1 MQTIYEASILLVDDN
16 PDLLVLVGD
25 SLRTAGYT
33 CIRTAATCAEA
44 RALFAAAAPELM
56 ILDINL
62 PDGDGFTLLRQLHA
76 KADVPALFLSARD
89 ADADRLLGLGLG
101 ADDYLTKPFLMQEL
115 LLRVQRILQRAYRA
129 ELCRAAPPALELGD
143 CQVDLADAAVYRPD
157 GVTLPLTATELGRGL
172 LRLRERAE
180 RAYPPPAG
188 KAGGKR
194 QPPPMAVDGAGHRL
208 QAGRGGAAMK
218 TFARLIRR
226 YVLATAGIILVV
238 VALLL
243 GMTIYAGVR
252 YNDASDSVQK
262 VGALAEAL
270 HPTADGLQWDA
281 AHTPAEWMHGYAWAM
296 VLDEDGNV
304 IWQQDLPEAL
314 NHRYTASNI
323 AVFSRWYLAD
333 YPVQCWAAD
342 YGLFVAA
349 EPVGSQWKYNITAPQ
364 ARMEAMVGGL
374 LPVAVLLLA
383 VVLGCC
389 LWFSWRGA
397 RHLQA
402 VADGLDT
409 LAKGGAVQ
417 LPTTGFAGEL
427 AEKLNETGEQLRR
440 RNEIIARR
448 DTARTDWIAGVSHDI
463 RTPLAL
469 ILGWGEQLQQDEA
482 LPAAARQ
489 KAAGICT
496 QSEKIRSLI
505 GDLNLTSKLQYGA
518 QPLRRKAVT
527 VGPFLRRCAAEFYE
541 SPAAGDSTLELEL
554 TQAAEHTVVQAD
566 EALLLRA
573 IENLL
578 HNTVGHNAA
587 PVHVTI
593 RADAADGMLT
603 IQVTDDGQGYPPA
616 VLAVLQAGETGENPP
631 HILGLHVVEQIL
643 AAHGGTAAFAQA
655 LPHGAAAALTLPL

>member
-1 MQTIYEASILLVDDN
+1 
-16 PDLLVLVGD
+16 
-25 SLRTAGYT
+25 
-33 CIRTAATCAEA
+33 
-44 RALFAAAAPELM
+44 
-56 ILDINL
+56 
-62 PDGDGFTLLRQLHA
+62 
-76 KADVPALFLSARD
+76 
-89 ADADRLLGLGLG
+89 
-101 ADDYLTKPFLMQEL
+101 
-115 LLRVQRILQRAYRA
+115 
-129 ELCRAAPPALELGD
+129 
-143 CQVDLADAAVYRPD
+143 
-157 GVTLPLTATELGRGL
+157 
-172 LRLRERAE
+172 
-180 RAYPPPAG
+180 
-188 KAGGKR
+188 
-194 QPPPMAVDGAGHRL
+194 
-208 QAGRGGAAMK
+208 MK

-281 AHTPAEWMHGYAWAM
+281 AHTPAEWMQGYAWAM

-314 NHRYTASNI
+314 NHRYTASDI

-374 LPVAVLLLA
+374 LPVAVLL
-383 VVLGCC
+383 
-389 LWFSWRGA
+389 
-397 RHLQA
+397 
-402 VADGLDT
+402 
-409 LAKGGAVQ
+409 
-417 LPTTGFAGEL
+417 L

-518 QPLRRKAVT
+518 QPLRRKAVA

-593 RADAADGMLT
+593 RADAVDGMLT
-603 IQVTDDGQGYPPA
+603 IQVTDNGQGYPPA

-643 AAHGGTAAFAQA
+643 AAHGGTVAFAQA

>member
-1 MQTIYEASILLVDDN
+1 
-16 PDLLVLVGD
+16 
-25 SLRTAGYT
+25 
-33 CIRTAATCAEA
+33 
-44 RALFAAAAPELM
+44 
-56 ILDINL
+56 
-62 PDGDGFTLLRQLHA
+62 
-76 KADVPALFLSARD
+76 
-89 ADADRLLGLGLG
+89 
-101 ADDYLTKPFLMQEL
+101 
-115 LLRVQRILQRAYRA
+115 
-129 ELCRAAPPALELGD
+129 
-143 CQVDLADAAVYRPD
+143 
-157 GVTLPLTATELGRGL
+157 
-172 LRLRERAE
+172 
-180 RAYPPPAG
+180 
-188 KAGGKR
+188 
-194 QPPPMAVDGAGHRL
+194 
-208 QAGRGGAAMK
+208 MK

-252 YNDASDSVQK
+252 YNGASDSVQK

-314 NHRYTASNI
+314 NHRYTASDI

-374 LPVAVLLLA
+374 
-383 VVLGCC
+383 
-389 LWFSWRGA
+389 
-397 RHLQA
+397 
-402 VADGLDT
+402 DT
-409 LAKGGAVQ
+409 LAQGGAVQ

-427 AEKLNETGEQLRR
+427 AEKLNETGEQLHR

-616 VLAVLQAGETGENPP
+616 VLAVLQAGDTGENPP

>member
-1 MQTIYEASILLVDDN
+1 
-16 PDLLVLVGD
+16 
-25 SLRTAGYT
+25 
-33 CIRTAATCAEA
+33 
-44 RALFAAAAPELM
+44 M
-56 ILDINL
+56 I
-62 PDGDGFTLLRQLHA
+62 G
-76 KADVPALFLSARD
+76 
-89 ADADRLLGLGLG
+89 
-101 ADDYLTKPFLMQEL
+101 
-115 LLRVQRILQRAYRA
+115 
-129 ELCRAAPPALELGD
+129 
-143 CQVDLADAAVYRPD
+143 
-157 GVTLPLTATELGRGL
+157 
-172 LRLRERAE
+172 
-180 RAYPPPAG
+180 
-188 KAGGKR
+188 
-194 QPPPMAVDGAGHRL
+194 
-208 QAGRGGAAMK
+208 
-218 TFARLIRR
+218 R
-226 YVLATAGIILVV
+226 YVLATAAVVLLVV
-238 VALLL
+238 GLLL
-243 GMTIYAGVR
+243 GTVVYLGLHYGAATDSRVR
-252 YNDASDSVQK
+252 I
-262 VGALAEAL
+262 GTLAEAL
-270 HPTADGLQWDA
+270 TPTADGLQLDPA
-281 AHTPAEWMHGYAWAM
+281 RTPADWLQGYAWAM
-296 VLDEDGNV
+296 ALDDDGSV
-304 IWQQDLPEAL
+304 IWQYDLPQNL
-314 NHRYTASNI
+314 NKHYTASEI
-323 AVFSRWYLAD
+323 ASFSRWYLD
-333 YPVQCWAAD
+333 DWPVFYWTAD

-349 EPVGSQWKYNITAPQ
+349 VPRGSVWKYNICNNEQ
-364 ARMEAMVGGL
+364 LMNAMAAGM
-374 LPVAVLLLA
+374 LPALALLLGVA
-383 VVLGCC
+383 AACC
-389 LWFSWRGA
+389 LLFSWRGA
-397 RHLQA
+397 RRLQTIA
-402 VADGLDT
+402 AGLDTVADGGT
-409 LAKGGAVQ
+409 IR
-417 LPTTGFAGEL
+417 LPTDGFAGEL
-427 AEKLNETGEQLRR
+427 ADTVNRTSEQLRR

-578 HNTVGHNAA
+578 HNTVGHNAV

>member
-1 MQTIYEASILLVDDN
+1 
-16 PDLLVLVGD
+16 
-25 SLRTAGYT
+25 
-33 CIRTAATCAEA
+33 
-44 RALFAAAAPELM
+44 
-56 ILDINL
+56 
-62 PDGDGFTLLRQLHA
+62 
-76 KADVPALFLSARD
+76 
-89 ADADRLLGLGLG
+89 
-101 ADDYLTKPFLMQEL
+101 
-115 LLRVQRILQRAYRA
+115 
-129 ELCRAAPPALELGD
+129 
-143 CQVDLADAAVYRPD
+143 
-157 GVTLPLTATELGRGL
+157 
-172 LRLRERAE
+172 
-180 RAYPPPAG
+180 
-188 KAGGKR
+188 
-194 QPPPMAVDGAGHRL
+194 
-208 QAGRGGAAMK
+208 MK
-218 TFARLIRR
+218 TFAALIRR
-226 YVLATAGIILVV
+226 YVLATAAIVLLVGG
-238 VALLL
+238 LLV
-243 GMTIYAGVR
+243 GQIFYVGFKSNAV
-252 YNDASDSVQK
+252 DATGYR
-262 VGALAEAL
+262 VGALADAL
-270 HPTADGLQWDA
+270 KQTETGLQWGRE
-281 AHTPAEWMHGYAWAM
+281 HTPAEWMQGYAWAM
-296 VLDEDGNV
+296 VLDDNGNV
-304 IWQQDLPEAL
+304 IWQQDLPQKL
-314 NHRYTASNI
+314 NHRYTASEV
-323 AVFSRWYLAD
+323 AVFSHWYLAD

-342 YGLFVAA
+342 YGLFVVA
-349 EPVGSQWKYNITAPQ
+349 EPVGTCWKYNIDMKQKMLMMLAKSIQPT
-364 ARMEAMVGGL
+364 MVE
-374 LPVAVLLLA
+374 LLL

-409 LAKGGAVQ
+409 LAQGGAVQ

-469 ILGWGEQLQQDEA
+469 ILGWGEQLQQDEV

-616 VLAVLQAGETGENPP
+616 VLAVLQTGETGENPP

>member
-1 MQTIYEASILLVDDN
+1 
-16 PDLLVLVGD
+16 
-25 SLRTAGYT
+25 
-33 CIRTAATCAEA
+33 
-44 RALFAAAAPELM
+44 
-56 ILDINL
+56 
-62 PDGDGFTLLRQLHA
+62 
-76 KADVPALFLSARD
+76 
-89 ADADRLLGLGLG
+89 
-101 ADDYLTKPFLMQEL
+101 
-115 LLRVQRILQRAYRA
+115 
-129 ELCRAAPPALELGD
+129 
-143 CQVDLADAAVYRPD
+143 
-157 GVTLPLTATELGRGL
+157 
-172 LRLRERAE
+172 
-180 RAYPPPAG
+180 
-188 KAGGKR
+188 
-194 QPPPMAVDGAGHRL
+194 
-208 QAGRGGAAMK
+208 MK

-270 HPTADGLQWDA
+270 HPTANGLQWDA

-314 NHRYTASNI
+314 NHRYTASDI

-374 LPVAVLLLA
+374 LPV
-383 VVLGCC
+383 
-389 LWFSWRGA
+389 
-397 RHLQA
+397 
-402 VADGLDT
+402 
-409 LAKGGAVQ
+409 AVQ

-578 HNTVGHNAA
+578 HNTVGHNAV

>member
-1 MQTIYEASILLVDDN
+1 
-16 PDLLVLVGD
+16 
-25 SLRTAGYT
+25 
-33 CIRTAATCAEA
+33 
-44 RALFAAAAPELM
+44 
-56 ILDINL
+56 
-62 PDGDGFTLLRQLHA
+62 
-76 KADVPALFLSARD
+76 
-89 ADADRLLGLGLG
+89 
-101 ADDYLTKPFLMQEL
+101 
-115 LLRVQRILQRAYRA
+115 
-129 ELCRAAPPALELGD
+129 
-143 CQVDLADAAVYRPD
+143 
-157 GVTLPLTATELGRGL
+157 
-172 LRLRERAE
+172 
-180 RAYPPPAG
+180 
-188 KAGGKR
+188 
-194 QPPPMAVDGAGHRL
+194 
-208 QAGRGGAAMK
+208 MK

-252 YNDASDSVQK
+252 YNGASDSVQK

-409 LAKGGAVQ
+409 LAQGGTVQ

-427 AEKLNETGEQLRR
+427 AEKLNETGEQL
-440 RNEIIARR
+440 
-448 DTARTDWIAGVSHDI
+448 
-463 RTPLAL
+463 
-469 ILGWGEQLQQDEA
+469 QQDEV

-616 VLAVLQAGETGENPP
+616 VLAVLQTGETGENPP

-655 LPHGAAAALTLPL
+655 LPHGAVAALTLPL

>member
-1 MQTIYEASILLVDDN
+1 
-16 PDLLVLVGD
+16 
-25 SLRTAGYT
+25 
-33 CIRTAATCAEA
+33 
-44 RALFAAAAPELM
+44 
-56 ILDINL
+56 
-62 PDGDGFTLLRQLHA
+62 
-76 KADVPALFLSARD
+76 
-89 ADADRLLGLGLG
+89 
-101 ADDYLTKPFLMQEL
+101 
-115 LLRVQRILQRAYRA
+115 
-129 ELCRAAPPALELGD
+129 
-143 CQVDLADAAVYRPD
+143 
-157 GVTLPLTATELGRGL
+157 
-172 LRLRERAE
+172 
-180 RAYPPPAG
+180 
-188 KAGGKR
+188 
-194 QPPPMAVDGAGHRL
+194 
-208 QAGRGGAAMK
+208 MK

-252 YNDASDSVQK
+252 YNGASDSVQK

-314 NHRYTASNI
+314 NHRYTASDI

-349 EPVGSQWKYNITAPQ
+349 EPVNSQWKYNITAPQ

-374 LPVAVLLLA
+374 LPV
-383 VVLGCC
+383 
-389 LWFSWRGA
+389 
-397 RHLQA
+397 
-402 VADGLDT
+402 
-409 LAKGGAVQ
+409 AVQ

-578 HNTVGHNAA
+578 HNTVGHNAV

>member
-1 MQTIYEASILLVDDN
+1 
-16 PDLLVLVGD
+16 
-25 SLRTAGYT
+25 
-33 CIRTAATCAEA
+33 
-44 RALFAAAAPELM
+44 
-56 ILDINL
+56 
-62 PDGDGFTLLRQLHA
+62 
-76 KADVPALFLSARD
+76 
-89 ADADRLLGLGLG
+89 
-101 ADDYLTKPFLMQEL
+101 
-115 LLRVQRILQRAYRA
+115 
-129 ELCRAAPPALELGD
+129 
-143 CQVDLADAAVYRPD
+143 
-157 GVTLPLTATELGRGL
+157 
-172 LRLRERAE
+172 
-180 RAYPPPAG
+180 
-188 KAGGKR
+188 
-194 QPPPMAVDGAGHRL
+194 
-208 QAGRGGAAMK
+208 MK

-252 YNDASDSVQK
+252 YNGASDSVQK

-270 HPTADGLQWDA
+270 HPTADGLQRDA

-314 NHRYTASNI
+314 NHRYTASDI

-409 LAKGGAVQ
+409 LAQGGAVQ

-469 ILGWGEQLQQDEA
+469 ILGWGEQLQQDEV

-554 TQAAEHTVVQAD
+554 TDGDMHGDCIVADSVVQKVFD
-566 EALLLRA
+566 GPQKQGFVR
-573 IENLL
+573 L
-578 HNTVGHNAA
+578 HHRVFCRLGQ
-587 PVHVTI
+587 
-593 RADAADGMLT
+593 DAADGMLT

>member
-1 MQTIYEASILLVDDN
+1 
-16 PDLLVLVGD
+16 
-25 SLRTAGYT
+25 
-33 CIRTAATCAEA
+33 
-44 RALFAAAAPELM
+44 
-56 ILDINL
+56 
-62 PDGDGFTLLRQLHA
+62 
-76 KADVPALFLSARD
+76 
-89 ADADRLLGLGLG
+89 
-101 ADDYLTKPFLMQEL
+101 
-115 LLRVQRILQRAYRA
+115 
-129 ELCRAAPPALELGD
+129 
-143 CQVDLADAAVYRPD
+143 
-157 GVTLPLTATELGRGL
+157 
-172 LRLRERAE
+172 
-180 RAYPPPAG
+180 
-188 KAGGKR
+188 
-194 QPPPMAVDGAGHRL
+194 
-208 QAGRGGAAMK
+208 
-218 TFARLIRR
+218 
-226 YVLATAGIILVV
+226 
-238 VALLL
+238 
-243 GMTIYAGVR
+243 
-252 YNDASDSVQK
+252 
-262 VGALAEAL
+262 
-270 HPTADGLQWDA
+270 
-281 AHTPAEWMHGYAWAM
+281 MHGYAWAM
-296 VLDEDGNV
+296 VRDEDGNV

-314 NHRYTASNI
+314 NHRYTASDI

-349 EPVGSQWKYNITAPQ
+349 EPVNSQWKYNITAP
-364 ARMEAMVGGL
+364 

-409 LAKGGAVQ
+409 LAQGGAVQ

-427 AEKLNETGEQLRR
+427 AEKLNET
-440 RNEIIARR
+440 
-448 DTARTDWIAGVSHDI
+448 
-463 RTPLAL
+463 
-469 ILGWGEQLQQDEA
+469 GEQLQQDEA

-541 SPAAGDSTLELEL
+541 SPAAGDSTLE
-554 TQAAEHTVVQAD
+554 
-566 EALLLRA
+566 ALLLRA

-578 HNTVGHNAA
+578 HNTVGHNAV

>member
-1 MQTIYEASILLVDDN
+1 
-16 PDLLVLVGD
+16 
-25 SLRTAGYT
+25 
-33 CIRTAATCAEA
+33 
-44 RALFAAAAPELM
+44 
-56 ILDINL
+56 
-62 PDGDGFTLLRQLHA
+62 
-76 KADVPALFLSARD
+76 
-89 ADADRLLGLGLG
+89 
-101 ADDYLTKPFLMQEL
+101 
-115 LLRVQRILQRAYRA
+115 
-129 ELCRAAPPALELGD
+129 
-143 CQVDLADAAVYRPD
+143 
-157 GVTLPLTATELGRGL
+157 
-172 LRLRERAE
+172 
-180 RAYPPPAG
+180 
-188 KAGGKR
+188 
-194 QPPPMAVDGAGHRL
+194 
-208 QAGRGGAAMK
+208 MK

-252 YNDASDSVQK
+252 YNGASDSVQK

-314 NHRYTASNI
+314 NHRYTASDI

-349 EPVGSQWKYNITAPQ
+349 EPVNSQWKYNITAPQ

-374 LPVAVLLLA
+374 LPV
-383 VVLGCC
+383 
-389 LWFSWRGA
+389 
-397 RHLQA
+397 
-402 VADGLDT
+402 
-409 LAKGGAVQ
+409 AVQ

-566 EALLLRA
+566 EALRLRA

-578 HNTVGHNAA
+578 HNTVGHNAV

-655 LPHGAAAALTLPL
+655 PPHGAAAALTLPL

>member
-1 MQTIYEASILLVDDN
+1 
-16 PDLLVLVGD
+16 
-25 SLRTAGYT
+25 
-33 CIRTAATCAEA
+33 
-44 RALFAAAAPELM
+44 
-56 ILDINL
+56 
-62 PDGDGFTLLRQLHA
+62 
-76 KADVPALFLSARD
+76 
-89 ADADRLLGLGLG
+89 
-101 ADDYLTKPFLMQEL
+101 
-115 LLRVQRILQRAYRA
+115 
-129 ELCRAAPPALELGD
+129 
-143 CQVDLADAAVYRPD
+143 
-157 GVTLPLTATELGRGL
+157 
-172 LRLRERAE
+172 
-180 RAYPPPAG
+180 
-188 KAGGKR
+188 
-194 QPPPMAVDGAGHRL
+194 
-208 QAGRGGAAMK
+208 MK
-218 TFARLIRR
+218 TFAALIRR
-226 YVLATAGIILVV
+226 YVLATAAIVLLVGG
-238 VALLL
+238 LLV
-243 GMTIYAGVR
+243 GQIFYVGFKSNAV
-252 YNDASDSVQK
+252 DATGYR
-262 VGALAEAL
+262 VGALADAL
-270 HPTADGLQWDA
+270 KQTETGLQWGRE
-281 AHTPAEWMHGYAWAM
+281 HTPAEWMQGYAWAM
-296 VLDEDGNV
+296 VLDDNGNV
-304 IWQQDLPEAL
+304 IWQQDLPQKL
-314 NHRYTASNI
+314 NHRYTASEV
-323 AVFSRWYLAD
+323 AVFSHWYLAD

-342 YGLFVAA
+342 YGLFVVA
-349 EPVGSQWKYNITAPQ
+349 EPVGTCWKYNIDMKQKMIIMLAKSIQPT
-364 ARMEAMVGGL
+364 MVE
-374 LPVAVLLLA
+374 LLL

-389 LWFSWRGA
+389 LFFSWRGSKS
-397 RHLQA
+397 LQTVTA
-402 VADGLDT
+402 GLDT
-409 LAKGGAVQ
+409 LAQGGTVS
-417 LPTTGFAGEL
+417 LPAAGFAGEL
-427 AEKLNETGEQLRR
+427 AQKLNETSEQLRR

-554 TQAAEHTVVQAD
+554 TPAAEHTVVQAD

>member
-1 MQTIYEASILLVDDN
+1 
-16 PDLLVLVGD
+16 
-25 SLRTAGYT
+25 
-33 CIRTAATCAEA
+33 
-44 RALFAAAAPELM
+44 
-56 ILDINL
+56 
-62 PDGDGFTLLRQLHA
+62 
-76 KADVPALFLSARD
+76 
-89 ADADRLLGLGLG
+89 
-101 ADDYLTKPFLMQEL
+101 
-115 LLRVQRILQRAYRA
+115 
-129 ELCRAAPPALELGD
+129 
-143 CQVDLADAAVYRPD
+143 
-157 GVTLPLTATELGRGL
+157 
-172 LRLRERAE
+172 
-180 RAYPPPAG
+180 
-188 KAGGKR
+188 
-194 QPPPMAVDGAGHRL
+194 
-208 QAGRGGAAMK
+208 MK

-281 AHTPAEWMHGYAWAM
+281 AHTPAEWMQGYAWAM

-314 NHRYTASNI
+314 NHRYTASDI

-383 VVLGCC
+383 MVLGCC

-409 LAKGGAVQ
+409 LAQGGAVQ

-427 AEKLNETGEQLRR
+427 AEKLNQTSAQLQA
-440 RNEIIARR
+440 RNELLARR
-448 DTARTDWIAGVSHDI
+448 DDARTQWIAGVSHDV

-469 ILGWGEQLQQDEA
+469 ILGWAEQLERDA
-482 LPAAARQ
+482 VLPETARQ
-489 KAAGICT
+489 KAGGIRT
-496 QSEKIRSLI
+496 QSEKLRTLI
-505 GDLNLTSKLQYGA
+505 EDLNLTSKLEYGT
-518 QPLRRKAVT
+518 QPLRKQEFAA
-527 VGPFLRRCAAEFYE
+527 GPLFRELVAQFCESPQAETCEVSLQQTAAAE
-541 SPAAGDSTLELEL
+541 
-554 TQAAEHTVVQAD
+554 QAKLCVD
-566 EALLLRA
+566 RALLERLL
-573 IENLL
+573 ENLL
-578 HNTVGHNAA
+578 GNSIRHNAA
-587 PVHVTI
+587 PVEIEVQTNVAGN
-593 RADAADGMLT
+593 RFCLTVADNGT
-603 IQVTDDGQGYPPA
+603 GYPPA
-616 VLAVLQAGETGENPP
+616 VLAALQGTPQNEQTP
-631 HILGLHVVEQIL
+631 HILGLHVVEQIA
-643 AAHGGTAAFAQA
+643 AAHGGRVTFGQNVPNGAKATVWLPCAEKKAPVAFGQNVVK
-655 LPHGAAAALTLPL
+655 

>member
-1 MQTIYEASILLVDDN
+1 
-16 PDLLVLVGD
+16 
-25 SLRTAGYT
+25 
-33 CIRTAATCAEA
+33 
-44 RALFAAAAPELM
+44 
-56 ILDINL
+56 
-62 PDGDGFTLLRQLHA
+62 
-76 KADVPALFLSARD
+76 
-89 ADADRLLGLGLG
+89 
-101 ADDYLTKPFLMQEL
+101 
-115 LLRVQRILQRAYRA
+115 
-129 ELCRAAPPALELGD
+129 
-143 CQVDLADAAVYRPD
+143 
-157 GVTLPLTATELGRGL
+157 
-172 LRLRERAE
+172 
-180 RAYPPPAG
+180 
-188 KAGGKR
+188 
-194 QPPPMAVDGAGHRL
+194 
-208 QAGRGGAAMK
+208 MK

-252 YNDASDSVQK
+252 YNGASDSVQK

-281 AHTPAEWMHGYAWAM
+281 AHIPAEWMHGYAWAM

-314 NHRYTASNI
+314 NHRYTASDI

-409 LAKGGAVQ
+409 LAQGGAVQ

-554 TQAAEHTVVQAD
+554 DPGGRTHGGAGGRSPAAAGHRKPFAQHCRPQCSPRACHHPGGCGGRHAD
-566 EALLLRA
+566 HPGDRRRPGLPARRAGRIADWRNRGESPAHFRPACGRADPSRPRRHRRFCPSSAPRRGRCFDPAAVKTKRPLPENSDRGRA
-573 IENLL
+573 IYKLGA
-578 HNTVGHNAA
+578 VG
-587 PVHVTI
+587 
-593 RADAADGMLT
+593 
-603 IQVTDDGQGYPPA
+603 
-616 VLAVLQAGETGENPP
+616 
-631 HILGLHVVEQIL
+631 
-643 AAHGGTAAFAQA
+643 
-655 LPHGAAAALTLPL
+655 

>member
-1 MQTIYEASILLVDDN
+1 
-16 PDLLVLVGD
+16 
-25 SLRTAGYT
+25 
-33 CIRTAATCAEA
+33 
-44 RALFAAAAPELM
+44 
-56 ILDINL
+56 
-62 PDGDGFTLLRQLHA
+62 
-76 KADVPALFLSARD
+76 
-89 ADADRLLGLGLG
+89 
-101 ADDYLTKPFLMQEL
+101 
-115 LLRVQRILQRAYRA
+115 
-129 ELCRAAPPALELGD
+129 
-143 CQVDLADAAVYRPD
+143 
-157 GVTLPLTATELGRGL
+157 
-172 LRLRERAE
+172 
-180 RAYPPPAG
+180 
-188 KAGGKR
+188 
-194 QPPPMAVDGAGHRL
+194 
-208 QAGRGGAAMK
+208 MK

-252 YNDASDSVQK
+252 YNGASDSVQK

-314 NHRYTASNI
+314 NHRYTASDI

-349 EPVGSQWKYNITAPQ
+349 EPVNSQWKYNITAPQ

-374 LPVAVLLLA
+374 
-383 VVLGCC
+383 
-389 LWFSWRGA
+389 
-397 RHLQA
+397 
-402 VADGLDT
+402 DT
-409 LAKGGAVQ
+409 LAQGGAVQ

-578 HNTVGHNAA
+578 HNTVGHNAV

>member
-1 MQTIYEASILLVDDN
+1 
-16 PDLLVLVGD
+16 
-25 SLRTAGYT
+25 
-33 CIRTAATCAEA
+33 
-44 RALFAAAAPELM
+44 
-56 ILDINL
+56 
-62 PDGDGFTLLRQLHA
+62 
-76 KADVPALFLSARD
+76 
-89 ADADRLLGLGLG
+89 
-101 ADDYLTKPFLMQEL
+101 
-115 LLRVQRILQRAYRA
+115 
-129 ELCRAAPPALELGD
+129 
-143 CQVDLADAAVYRPD
+143 
-157 GVTLPLTATELGRGL
+157 
-172 LRLRERAE
+172 
-180 RAYPPPAG
+180 
-188 KAGGKR
+188 
-194 QPPPMAVDGAGHRL
+194 
-208 QAGRGGAAMK
+208 MK

-252 YNDASDSVQK
+252 YNGASDSVQK

-314 NHRYTASNI
+314 NHRYTASDI

-349 EPVGSQWKYNITAPQ
+349 EPVNSQWKYNITAPQ

-409 LAKGGAVQ
+409 LAQGGAVQ

-427 AEKLNETGEQLRR
+427 AEKLNET
-440 RNEIIARR
+440 
-448 DTARTDWIAGVSHDI
+448 
-463 RTPLAL
+463 
-469 ILGWGEQLQQDEA
+469 GEQLQQDEA

-578 HNTVGHNAA
+578 HNTVGHNAV

-616 VLAVLQAGETGENPP
+616 VLAVLQTGETGENPP

-655 LPHGAAAALTLPL
+655 LPHGAAATLTLPL

>member
-1 MQTIYEASILLVDDN
+1 
-16 PDLLVLVGD
+16 
-25 SLRTAGYT
+25 
-33 CIRTAATCAEA
+33 
-44 RALFAAAAPELM
+44 
-56 ILDINL
+56 
-62 PDGDGFTLLRQLHA
+62 
-76 KADVPALFLSARD
+76 
-89 ADADRLLGLGLG
+89 
-101 ADDYLTKPFLMQEL
+101 
-115 LLRVQRILQRAYRA
+115 
-129 ELCRAAPPALELGD
+129 
-143 CQVDLADAAVYRPD
+143 
-157 GVTLPLTATELGRGL
+157 
-172 LRLRERAE
+172 
-180 RAYPPPAG
+180 
-188 KAGGKR
+188 
-194 QPPPMAVDGAGHRL
+194 
-208 QAGRGGAAMK
+208 MK

-262 VGALAEAL
+262 VGTLAEAL

-281 AHTPAEWMHGYAWAM
+281 AHTPAEWMQGYAWAM

-314 NHRYTASNI
+314 NHRYTASDI

-364 ARMEAMVGGL
+364 ARMEAMVGWL

-409 LAKGGAVQ
+409 LAQGGAVQ

-440 RNEIIARR
+440 RNEIIAQR

-482 LPAAARQ
+482 LPATARQ

-518 QPLRRKAVT
+518 QPLRRKAVA

-541 SPAAGDSTLELEL
+541 SPAVGDSTLELEL
-554 TQAAEHTVVQAD
+554 TPAAEHTVVQAD

-643 AAHGGTAAFAQA
+643 AAHGGTVAFAQA

>member
-1 MQTIYEASILLVDDN
+1 
-16 PDLLVLVGD
+16 
-25 SLRTAGYT
+25 
-33 CIRTAATCAEA
+33 
-44 RALFAAAAPELM
+44 
-56 ILDINL
+56 
-62 PDGDGFTLLRQLHA
+62 
-76 KADVPALFLSARD
+76 
-89 ADADRLLGLGLG
+89 
-101 ADDYLTKPFLMQEL
+101 
-115 LLRVQRILQRAYRA
+115 
-129 ELCRAAPPALELGD
+129 
-143 CQVDLADAAVYRPD
+143 
-157 GVTLPLTATELGRGL
+157 
-172 LRLRERAE
+172 
-180 RAYPPPAG
+180 
-188 KAGGKR
+188 
-194 QPPPMAVDGAGHRL
+194 
-208 QAGRGGAAMK
+208 MK

-252 YNDASDSVQK
+252 YNGASDSVQK

-314 NHRYTASNI
+314 NHRYTASDI

-349 EPVGSQWKYNITAPQ
+349 EPVNSQWKYNITAPQ

-409 LAKGGAVQ
+409 LAQGGAVQ

-427 AEKLNETGEQLRR
+427 AEKLNET
-440 RNEIIARR
+440 
-448 DTARTDWIAGVSHDI
+448 
-463 RTPLAL
+463 
-469 ILGWGEQLQQDEA
+469 GEQLQQDEA

-578 HNTVGHNAA
+578 HNTVGHNAV

-631 HILGLHVVEQIL
+631 PILGLHVVEQIL